1 MQYKKAPFKAAATK
15 SAEQLLQ
22 PIRSIL
28 LWIWRLTHRLEGWS
42 WCMLLVEQCIDWLR
56 RWFK

>member
-1 MQYKKAPFKAAATK
+1 MQYKKKALFKAAATK

-28 LWIWRLTHRLEGWS
+28 CYISKGDRINPSVDLETDAQVGR
-42 WCMLLVEQCIDWLR
+42 MVVAYA
-56 RWFK
+56 FG